1 MALLLAIDSSAAAS
15 VAVLR
20 DGEELARWAT
30 DDTHAHAEVLAP
42 AVQTVL
48 GEAGVTG
55 TALDALAVGVDR
67 AAEPPGLRGGV
78 LEVGVDGADERDGG
92 GDVL

>member
-42 AVQTVL
+42 AVQTL
-48 GEAGVTG
+48 S
-55 TALDALAVGVDR
+55 LIHI
-67 AAEPPGLRGGV
+67 
-78 LEVGVDGADERDGG
+78 
-92 GDVL
+92 

>member
-1 MALLLAIDSSAAAS
+1 MALILAIASSADAS

-42 AVQTVL
+42 AVQAVL
-48 GEAGVTG
+48 GEAGVIG
-55 TALDALAVGVDR
+55 TALDAL
-67 AAEPPGLRGGV
+67 
-78 LEVGVDGADERDGG
+78 
-92 GDVL
+92 